1 MWRLPGLSRLQ
12 EELLDHIR
20 EDKMEFTQEI
30 QDDIT
35 SLHAENLAF
44 QLILSNVLTRL
55 IMADPKLLAIV
66 AAGFDDAASQAEDFA
81 IKLGKS
87 ALPDHTV
94 KAIKIV
100 EQLRAAGG
108 WA

>member
-1 MWRLPGLSRLQ
+1 
-12 EELLDHIR
+12 
-20 EDKMEFTQEI
+20 MEFTQEI
-30 QDDIT
+30 QGDIT

-44 QLILSNVLTRL
+44 QLILSNVLARL

-87 ALPDHTV
+87 ALS
-94 KAIKIV
+94 
-100 EQLRAAGG
+100 
-108 WA
+108 